1 MTRYARRKLM
11 DFSELMDKRRSIRDY
26 EDKEVPLDLIKEI
39 INASVKAP
47 NAGNMQLW
55 RFVVVTSKEW
65 MKKISDSNKKGFIAD
80 IESNPKSPWKGYEA
94 QFRNDDFNIFHNAPS
109 LIYIVGTA
117 KMQTIIADCAL
128 FAAYFMLNASARG
141 LGTCWVAQ
149 GAQINDQVI
158 LDEMG
163 IPENYRIVAPIILGY
178 PKTIPDMPERREP
191 KLLKVLA

>member
-1 MTRYARRKLM
+1 M

-39 INASVKAP
+39 INDSVKAP

-55 RFVVVTSKEW
+55 RFVVVNSKEW
-65 MKKISDSNKKGFIAD
+65 MKKISDSNKKGFLAD
-80 IESNPKSPWKGYEA
+80 IEANPNSPWKGYEA
-94 QFRNDDFNIFHNAPS
+94 QFRNDDFNIFYNAPS

-117 KMQTIIADCAL
+117 KMQTITADCAL
-128 FAAYFMLNASARG
+128 FAAYFMLNAAARG

-149 GAQINDQVI
+149 GAQINDREI

-191 KLLKVLA
+191 KLLKVLS